1 MPEYINNL
9 KKALGENKISCIVCT
24 HWHRDHV
31 GGVPDVIQK
40 VIIILIQK

>member
-24 HWHRDHV
+24 HCHRDHV